1 VDGDG
6 FDEVV
11 YGACTI
17 DHDGKG
23 LYSTGL
29 EHGDALHLSVM
40 DPDRGGL
47 QVWQVHE
54 DETTNGGIAASFRDA
69 KTGTIIWS
77 DAGTADN
84 GRGCCGPLI
93 ADTRGWQMW
102 SGVGGLWNTAHT
114 KVGNS
119 PGSDNFT
126 MWWDGSLNRATE
138 DGTSITAYSG
148 ATLLTTA
155 GCASNNGTKSTPC
168 LTADIF
174 GDWREEVVYRTTNS
188 DTLRIYTTTTPTT
201 NRLYTLMHDPI
212 YRMSVCS
219 ENTAYNQPPEPGI
232 YIGYGM
238 TLPETK
244 PNIRTDLPTTVVGS
258 TLPMPASFLRA
269 DICLK
274 VMGDQSFLLPHA
286 IAGAARTVAIYDCS
300 GKLVRKVTT
309 GKEVV
314 NLKKDFGIS
323 TGIFVVRAR
332 AKEKS

>member
-1 VDGDG
+1 
-6 FDEVV
+6 
-11 YGACTI
+11 
-17 DHDGKG
+17 
-23 LYSTGL
+23 
-29 EHGDALHLSVM
+29 
-40 DPDRGGL
+40 
-47 QVWQVHE
+47 
-54 DETTNGGIAASFRDA
+54 
-69 KTGTIIWS
+69 
-77 DAGTADN
+77 
-84 GRGCCGPLI
+84 
-93 ADTRGWQMW
+93 
-102 SGVGGLWNTAHT
+102 
-114 KVGNS
+114 
-119 PGSDNFT
+119 
-126 MWWDGSLNRATE
+126 
-138 DGTSITAYSG
+138 
-148 ATLLTTA
+148 
-155 GCASNNGTKSTPC
+155 
-168 LTADIF
+168 
-174 GDWREEVVYRTTNS
+174 
-188 DTLRIYTTTTPTT
+188 
-201 NRLYTLMHDPI
+201 MHDPI